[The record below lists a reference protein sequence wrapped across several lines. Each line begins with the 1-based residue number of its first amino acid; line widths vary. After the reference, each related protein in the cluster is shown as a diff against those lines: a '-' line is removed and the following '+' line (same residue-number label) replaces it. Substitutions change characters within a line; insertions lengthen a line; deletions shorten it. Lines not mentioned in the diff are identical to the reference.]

1 MKRHRTLLATMS
13 LLLSAAVAVPA
24 AFADPPSHAPAHGWR
39 KKHDPYYVGYTGRH
53 WSDDYGIRAGRCDRD
68 HVATVIGAVAGGAIG
83 AAVSNDDNRLVAI
96 MLGAALGAVVGRE
109 IDRDMDRSDRACFG
123 HALELLADDR
133 RVRWDGARSGM
144 HYALTP
150 GSRFERN
157 GKVCRPFTLVR
168 DFGGRQIRKN
178 GSACRTGDGDWQMI
192 KS

>member
-1 MKRHRTLLATMS
+1 MKRHRTLLATMT
-13 LLLSAAVAVPA
+13 LLVSAAVVVPA
-24 AFADPPSHAPAHGWR
+24 AFADPPPHAPAHGWR

-53 WSDDYGIRAGRCDRD
+53 WSDDYGIRDGRCDRD

-123 HALELLADDR
+123 HSLELLEDDR

-144 HYALTP
+144 YYTLTP

-157 GKVCRPFTLVR
+157 GKVCRRFTLLR
-168 DFGGRQIRKN
+168 DFDGRQINKN
-178 GSACRTGDGDWQMI
+178 GSACRTGDGDWQVI